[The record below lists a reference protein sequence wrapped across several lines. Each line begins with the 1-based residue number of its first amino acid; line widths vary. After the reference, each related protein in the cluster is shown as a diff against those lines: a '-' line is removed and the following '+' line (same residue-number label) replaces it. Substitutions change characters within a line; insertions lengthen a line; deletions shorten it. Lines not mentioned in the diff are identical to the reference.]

1 MSSRKRRGG
10 SGSAS
15 EVRGPP
21 FWGAVCLQL
30 GAGSVLTRLPRAG
43 SALWS
48 SCGVIAVGIRA
59 KKAFSDAAIYWTKN
73 ITFLEKM
80 YCL

>member
-1 MSSRKRRGG
+1 MSSLDCLEQ
-10 SGSAS
+10 
-15 EVRGPP
+15 EVLCGP
-21 FWGAVCLQL
+21 AVV
-30 GAGSVLTRLPRAG
+30 SV
-43 SALWS
+43 
-48 SCGVIAVGIRA
+48 AVGIRA